1 MNISQ
6 GGENKKIKKEHLGH
20 WSSYDESLCE
30 NIDINDIKNMD
41 EFMSIKIRF
50 TYYLYLNQV

>member
-6 GGENKKIKKEHLGH
+6 GGEKK
-20 WSSYDESLCE
+20 SSYDESLCE

-41 EFMSIKIRF
+41 EFMSIKVRF